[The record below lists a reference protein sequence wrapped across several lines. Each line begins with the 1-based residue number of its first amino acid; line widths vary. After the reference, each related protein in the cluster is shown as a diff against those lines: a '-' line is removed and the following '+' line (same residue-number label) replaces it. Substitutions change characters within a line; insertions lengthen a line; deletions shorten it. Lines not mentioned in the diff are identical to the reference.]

1 MSFVPKFTIPKR
13 SAAPAAAATAAA
25 VMEVT
30 TTTTTT
36 IAVYPYG
43 PTIVPS
49 SPISGKKRTPLES
62 PPVTPGTVYVGT
74 CTCEKCCISSPRS
87 PWDPMVQFS
96 PIEETNATSAVSSP
110 VKGATSFL
118 EGLPHLCASPSP
130 TPPPYGEEIKKR
142 QNSSHRGFDKMG
154 LHVKRLH
161 FEGFTPTNVTL
172 RAPLSFAEFSPPVI
186 KRSNKCEKNC
196 PVGDCTC

>member
-1 MSFVPKFTIPKR
+1 MSFEHKFTIPKR
-13 SAAPAAAATAAA
+13 SAATAATAAA
-25 VMEVT
+25 IMEVT

-43 PTIVPS
+43 PIIVPS

-74 CTCEKCCISSPRS
+74 CTCEKCIPSPRS

-110 VKGATSFL
+110 VKGAASFL
-118 EGLPHLCASPSP
+118 EGLPHLCPSP
-130 TPPPYGEEIKKR
+130 PPPPYGEGMKKR
-142 QNSSHRGFDKMG
+142 QNTSHRGFDEMG
-154 LHVKRLH
+154 LHVRRLH
-161 FEGFTPTNVTL
+161 PYGVAPTEVIL
-172 RAPLSFAEFSPPVI
+172 RAPLSFAHLFPPVI